1 LLLYTA
7 TVMPY
12 KIALIEDDSSLTLYY
27 IDTTV
32 DLIFML
38 DVFMNFNM
46 PLEIKY
52 KSEPDYNRKRVAL
65 QYLSFWF
72 WIDVTASIPIN
83 LIMDMTI
90 SSNSNFDLSG

>member
-1 LLLYTA
+1 
-7 TVMPY
+7 MPY

-27 IDTTV
+27 IDTAV

-38 DVFMNFNM
+38 DVFINFNM

-65 QYLSFWF
+65 
-72 WIDVTASIPIN
+72 
-83 LIMDMTI
+83 
-90 SSNSNFDLSG
+90 

>member
-27 IDTTV
+27 IDTAV

-38 DVFMNFNM
+38 DVFINFNM

-65 QYLSFWF
+65 
-72 WIDVTASIPIN
+72 
-83 LIMDMTI
+83 
-90 SSNSNFDLSG
+90 

>member
-1 LLLYTA
+1 MLLYTA

-27 IDTTV
+27 IDTAV

-38 DVFMNFNM
+38 DVFINFNM

-65 QYLSFWF
+65 
-72 WIDVTASIPIN
+72 
-83 LIMDMTI
+83 
-90 SSNSNFDLSG
+90 